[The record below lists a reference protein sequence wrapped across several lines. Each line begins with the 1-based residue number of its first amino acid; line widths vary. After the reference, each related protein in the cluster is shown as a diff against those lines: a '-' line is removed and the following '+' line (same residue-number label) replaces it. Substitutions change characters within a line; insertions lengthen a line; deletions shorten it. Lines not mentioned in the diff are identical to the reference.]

1 MFQMRTKM
9 YVRLTWEDGECVRVN
24 SPRGFDGAAALA
36 FVCISH
42 PCALAVL
49 VVYAVSAKTT
59 RGLSQPF
66 IPASTQFDPDR
77 WMAYPTVVCTMAV
90 HV

>member
-1 MFQMRTKM
+1 M

-59 RGLSQPF
+59 RGLSQPSSLQVRS
-66 IPASTQFDPDR
+66 STPGDR